1 MEAILLQELC
11 ACCQHTIPLTS
22 PRAISKACHPSL
34 PLLQVLERDD
44 YVTLALFDHKYK
56 PFCFALKA
64 STVRDHRSKL
74 EEAAEKLG
82 GGTALYDS
90 VSVQRRGKVQGELAQ
105 AYAPRSSGHASGLQ
119 S

>member
-1 MEAILLQELC
+1 
-11 ACCQHTIPLTS
+11 
-22 PRAISKACHPSL
+22 
-34 PLLQVLERDD
+34 
-44 YVTLALFDHKYK
+44 
-56 PFCFALKA
+56 
-64 STVRDHRSKL
+64 VRDHRSKL
-74 EEAAEKLG
+74 EEEAEKLG